1 MSSLIDATQ
10 PQTNANIFASAGS
23 GKTYLLITR
32 ICRLLLAGAEPQH
45 ILAITFTRKGAAEMR
60 QRLHSTL
67 QNWAQW
73 DEDRLRAALIAINE
87 PADQTQIAL
96 ARDLYERVLFADQNI
111 RISTFHAFCE
121 DIVHAFPLESAL
133 ATGFELCEEVAPLQ
147 NLAFNRL
154 LRLSEQANEQKL
166 SEEITCL
173 AQWCTSY
180 ATLGDLLKL
189 FLDKQ
194 NEWRSFIDG
203 HNLDH
208 AMHCLDQQHEEL
220 EPFASE
226 HELIRAGKQVAE
238 VFRHSSAT
246 QQGFALE
253 IERFIDADLALD
265 QRLLKLSN
273 VFYTKDDKER
283 SPHKLSKPLIKK
295 VGTEIAEQCL
305 DDIALLKA
313 NLDLAIETQQRKVY
327 RRVSAAWFYCGQR
340 LIEVFQALKRE
351 QGVVDFSDLEWET
364 FRLLRDQGQA
374 LWVQYKL
381 GMRIRH
387 YLVDEFQD
395 TNPIQWQFLQPLLL
409 SSKEQL
415 SETLDPAS
423 LFLVGDV
430 KQSIYGFRGANSSIQ
445 QYANEWSQR
454 EYGSQH
460 FNNDHSWRSAAIIID
475 AVNSLFTRLASR
487 FPAFSTHQC
496 QHSDRWGMLEIH
508 PLIEQEKLPKQAQ
521 PTSEITF
528 RNPLLEA
535 KVEIEESVY
544 LEEGRLI
551 AKRIQAL
558 IDEETPVFDDGH
570 YRAAGY
576 SDVLILLRNRSKLNE
591 LKLGMNEIGIP
602 FLADSKT
609 RLADYLEIKDLLAL
623 LQILKNPL
631 NDIALGHVLKSPIFN
646 IEDSQLLQLQ
656 AYEAKHWTHKLAAY
670 SASNEGNEQDSL
682 KQAHSTLVEWQ
693 ALADH
698 IPVHDLLNTIF
709 EQRELITRY
718 RQAVPLHDNEQV
730 IARLQQFLNISLE
743 ANSGRYPSIQS
754 FLRYFE
760 ETQPIAELSAQAQN
774 CVNIMTIHSAKG
786 LESPIV
792 FLANTGP
799 RKTESDHYTAL
810 CDWPVEADRPS
821 HFLLAGP
828 KSKRT
833 ASISDLK
840 NASQLKQA
848 EELNLLYV
856 AITRSCQA
864 LIVTGCIT
872 PSNKGESWHSLMQA
886 AWLTED
892 DDHQS
897 LWQKQSENRP
907 ELSPLPVNS
916 ATAPVITTSKLDKI
930 ITQKLTPKLSQQTA
944 TTERVGDE
952 IARLRGIVL
961 HQCLEW
967 MSQASSLSPADC
979 LLRLETR
986 YGAQTL
992 DYAAILSEAQ
1002 NCIQDPA
1009 NAEVFQ
1015 LKSTQQAFNE
1025 LSIASAHSQRQGVFI
1040 IDRLIVDH
1048 DEIHIIDY
1056 KTEPLKDQQTA
1067 QSEAL
1072 KHLAQLQQY
1081 AQALAPIYPQRRI
1094 RGSILFTHGPFLVD
1108 LSLNT

>member
-73 DEDRLRAALIAINE
+73 DEDRLRTALIAINE
-87 PADQTQIAL
+87 PADQAQIAL

-121 DIVHAFPLESAL
+121 DIVRAFPLESAL
-133 ATGFELCEEVAPLQ
+133 ATGFDLCEEVAALQ
-147 NLAFNRL
+147 SLAFNRL

-166 SEEITCL
+166 SEEIICL

-180 ATLGDLLKL
+180 ATLGDVLKL

-203 HNLDH
+203 HNLEH
-208 AMHCLDQQHEEL
+208 AMHCLDQQHEKL

-226 HELIRAGKQVAE
+226 SELIRASEQVAE
-238 VFRHSSAT
+238 VFRHGSAT
-246 QQGFALE
+246 QQGFTLE
-253 IERFIDADLALD
+253 IEHFIHADLALD

-273 VFYTKDDKER
+273 VFYTKGDKER
-283 SPHKLSKPLIKK
+283 SRHKLSKPLIKK

-305 DDIALLKA
+305 KDIDLLKY
-313 NLDLAIETQQRKVY
+313 NLDLAIETDRRQVY

-340 LIEVFQALKRE
+340 LIEVFQELKRE
-351 QGVVDFSDLEWET
+351 QGLVDFADLEWET
-364 FRLLRDQGQA
+364 FRLLRDEGQA

-445 QYANEWSQR
+445 QYANEWSQQ

-475 AVNSLFTRLASR
+475 AVNKLFSRLASR

-508 PLIEQEKLPKQAQ
+508 PLIEQEKLAKQAQ
-521 PTSEITF
+521 PVNEITF

-551 AKRIQAL
+551 AKRIKAL
-558 IDEETPVFDDGH
+558 IDEETPIFDDGH
-570 YRAAGY
+570 YRAARY

-591 LKLGMNEIGIP
+591 LKLGMNEMDIP

-623 LQILKNPL
+623 LQVLKNPL
-631 NDIALGHVLKSPIFN
+631 HDLALGHVLKSPIFN

-656 AYEAKHWTHKLAAY
+656 TYEAKYWAHKLAAY
-670 SASNEGNEQDSL
+670 SASNEGKQQDSL
-682 KQAHSTLVEWQ
+682 EQAYSTLLEWQ

-698 IPVHDLLNTIF
+698 IPVHDLLNIIF
-709 EQRELITRY
+709 QQRELITRY
-718 RQAVPLHDNEQV
+718 RQAVPLHDSEQV

-828 KSKRT
+828 QSKRT

-840 NASQLKQA
+840 NTSQLKQA

-892 DDHQS
+892 DEQQL
-897 LWQKQSENRP
+897 LWQKQSENKP
-907 ELSPLPVNS
+907 KLGPMPVNTTS
-916 ATAPVITTSKLDKI
+916 ESVITTSKLDKI

-944 TTERVGDE
+944 IPERVGDE
-952 IARLRGIVL
+952 IARLRGIIL

-967 MSQASSLSPADC
+967 MSQAPGLSSADC
-979 LLRLETR
+979 LLRLKTR
-986 YGAQTL
+986 YDIHAL
-992 DYAAILSEAQ
+992 DYSDILIEAT

-1009 NAEVFQ
+1009 NAAVFQ
-1015 LKSTQQAFNE
+1015 LESTQQAFNE
-1025 LSIASAHSQRQGVFI
+1025 LSIASAHNQRQEVFI

-1048 DEIHIIDY
+1048 NEIHIIDY
-1056 KTEPLKDQQTA
+1056 KTEPVKDQQTA